1 MARNVGLGTA
11 WALVGAAAVIGSISL
26 GPFVLLPALAAFV
39 VLITRT
45 RVGVEAFGALAGAGA
60 VLLLIAYI
68 HRGEQSG
75 WHCSTTPD
83 SVECG
88 EGFDPRPWLIAGLL
102 LVGIS
107 VALVARH
114 VSGRTTRRL

>member
-1 MARNVGLGTA
+1 
-11 WALVGAAAVIGSISL
+11 VGARRSRGGDRIDLSR
-26 GPFVLLPALAAFV
+26 AFRPVARAGRLV

-45 RVGVEAFGALAGAGA
+45 RVGVESFGALAGAGA

-88 EGFDPRPWLIAGLL
+88 EGIDPRPWLIAGLL

-107 VALVARH
+107 VALVARRM
-114 VSGRTTRRL
+114 SGRTTRRL